1 MEIIYK
7 RKVSNSYYQT
17 ELTFFLVKIICFLF
31 LLSILIVRC
40 HVRKITIISNQL
52 VMSRVVSLV
61 KKLVQIQN
69 STWKMYSTY
78 YDNIVSLTKNISGQ
92 LICQHMI
99 LEKRWPPNKT
109 IEFLFFLSNALSY
122 IPNMNRKA
130 AVFSPFLR
138 LVNINLGR

>member
-7 RKVSNSYYQT
+7 RKVSNSYYQI
-17 ELTFFLVKIICFLF
+17 ELTFFLVKIIVVI
-31 LLSILIVRC
+31 LLKLVIVRW
-40 HVRKITIISNQL
+40 

-69 STWKMYSTY
+69 STWKMYRTY
-78 YDNIVSLTKNISGQ
+78 YDIIISLTKNISGQ
-92 LICQHMI
+92 LICQRMM
-99 LEKRWPPNKT
+99 LEKRWPPNET

-138 LVNINLGR
+138 LVNINLGRLIQFYWTFTFLFC